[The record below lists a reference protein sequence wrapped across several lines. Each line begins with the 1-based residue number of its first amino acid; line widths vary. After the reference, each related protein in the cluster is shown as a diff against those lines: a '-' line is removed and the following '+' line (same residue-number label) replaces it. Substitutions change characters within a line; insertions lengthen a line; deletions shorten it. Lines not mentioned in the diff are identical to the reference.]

1 MNLNKRNLKKIKGD
15 ASFRTFF
22 RQRSNNQ
29 DKILVYSQ
37 KEKKKNL
44 LIYDAINKIL
54 LKNHILAPKLLNQY
68 YDNNFIEINDFGDIS
83 IYNELKKVKKNRL
96 DIFKKIILLL
106 INIQKIKTKKVKTFL
121 KTKYKIPFYS
131 NKIILNE
138 ANLFTNWYVPKVI
151 TKNKVNTI
159 KKQLN
164 KIYIKLLLNLKL
176 KNSIFVHRDFHV
188 SNLMKVNKNIGVID
202 AQDALYG
209 NMAYDLASLID
220 DVRIKTTNKLK
231 EKIFLE
237 FIRSNKKVDKN
248 KLKNDFEILSVLR
261 NLKIIGIFIRLSIR
275 DKKHNY
281 LKLIPHAWKLI
292 EYRINKNHK
301 FKELKSVL
309 DKNFSK
315 TIRKLK

>member
-1 MNLNKRNLKKIKGD
+1 MSLNNYNFKKIKGD
-15 ASFRTFF
+15 ASFREFF
-22 RQRSNNQ
+22 RERSNNRT
-29 DKILVYSQ
+29 KILVYSK

-44 LIYDAINKIL
+44 LIYDAINKTL

-96 DIFKKIILLL
+96 NIFKKIILLL
-106 INIQKIKTKKVKTFL
+106 INIQKIKTKEIKTFL

-261 NLKIIGIFIRLSIR
+261 NLKIIGIFTRLSIR

-292 EYRINKNHK
+292 EYRVNKNHK
-301 FKELKSVL
+301 FKELRSVL
-309 DKNFSK
+309 DKYFPK
-315 TIRKLK
+315 KIRKLK

>member
-1 MNLNKRNLKKIKGD
+1 MLHLELFLEKKIIIRLQLL
-15 ASFRTFF
+15 F
-22 RQRSNNQ
+22 
-29 DKILVYSQ
+29 IL
-37 KEKKKNL
+37 KKKNL
-44 LIYDAINKIL
+44 LIYDAVNKIL
-54 LKNHILAPKLLNQY
+54 INNRIIAPKLLNQNY
-68 YDNNFIEINDFGDIS
+68 NNNFIEVNDFGDVLVI
-83 IYNELKKVKKNRL
+83 NELKKVEKNKL
-96 DIFKKIILLL
+96 NIYKKIISLL
-106 INIQKIKTKKVKTFL
+106 IKIQKIKTKEVKTFL

-138 ANLFTNWYVPKVI
+138 ANLFNDWYVPKVI
-151 TKNKVNTI
+151 KKNKVTTI
-159 KKQLN
+159 KKKLK
-164 KIYIKLLLNLKL
+164 KIYFKLLLNIEL
-176 KNSIFVHRDFHV
+176 KNNIFVHRDFHV

-209 NMAYDLASLID
+209 NMTYDLASLVD

-231 EKIFLE
+231 EKFFLY
-237 FIRSNKKVDKN
+237 FVKSNKKVDAN

-261 NLKIIGIFIRLSIR
+261 NLKIIGIFIRLSVR

-309 DKNFSK
+309 DNNFPK
-315 TIRKLK
+315 KIRKLK

>member
-1 MNLNKRNLKKIKGD
+1 MSLDNYNLKKIKGD
-15 ASFRTFF
+15 ASFRAFF
-22 RQRSNNQ
+22 RIRSNSRT
-29 DKILVYSQ
+29 KILVYSQ

-44 LIYDAINKIL
+44 LIYDAINKIF
-54 LKNHILAPKLLNQY
+54 LKNHILAPKLLNQN
-68 YDNNFIEINDFGDIS
+68 YDNNFIEVNDFGNVS
-83 IYNELKKVKKNRL
+83 IFHELKKIKKNRMN
-96 DIFKKIILLL
+96 IFKKIISLL
-106 INIQKIKTKKVKTFL
+106 IKIQKIKTKEVKTFL

-131 NKIILNE
+131 NQIILNE
-138 ANLFTNWYVPKVI
+138 ANLFADWYVPKVI
-151 TKNKVNTI
+151 KKNKVTTI
-159 KKQLN
+159 KKQL
-164 KIYIKLLLNLKL
+164 KQIYIKLLLNIKL
-176 KNSIFVHRDFHV
+176 KNNIFVHRDFHV

-209 NMAYDLASLID
+209 NMAYDLASLVD

-231 EKIFLE
+231 EKIFFYFVRL
-237 FIRSNKKVDKN
+237 NKTVDAN

-309 DKNFSK
+309 DKNFQK
-315 TIRKLK
+315 Q